1 MYGYFCIGFIDFL
14 LKGKSLP
21 DYKNFFSPNGY
32 KNNDKITLTKKMEKL
47 YYCFI
52 CRKYRKL
59 EKLKISYLFGKT
71 FVLSVF
77 CSKWKNEDEK
87 IFEEKDSIEILAV
100 LGLNESI

>member
-47 YYCFI
+47 YAVLFAGSI
-52 CRKYRKL
+52 ENLKNLKYHTSL
-59 EKLKISYLFGKT
+59 EKHLSFLLFAVSGRMKIKKYLKK
-71 FVLSVF
+71 
-77 CSKWKNEDEK
+77 K
-87 IFEEKDSIEILAV
+87 IQLRY
-100 LGLNESI
+100 

>member
-52 CRKYRKL
+52 CRKYRKF

-71 FVLSVF
+71 FVLSVI
-77 CSKWKNEDEK
+77 CSKWKNEDKK